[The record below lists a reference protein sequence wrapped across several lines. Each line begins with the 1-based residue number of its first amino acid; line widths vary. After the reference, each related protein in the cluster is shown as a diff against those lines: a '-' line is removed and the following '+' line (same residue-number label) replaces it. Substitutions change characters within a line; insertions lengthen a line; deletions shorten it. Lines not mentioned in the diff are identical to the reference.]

1 MNESNVDELKRMI
14 SNYRGVLNVT
24 PVKEAY
30 IARGLI
36 KDIDLC
42 KRHLME
48 EIELGDEYNG

>member
-1 MNESNVDELKRMI
+1 MNESVDELKRMI
-14 SNYRGVLNVT
+14 SNYKGVLNVT

-42 KRHLME
+42 KWRLME
-48 EIELGDEYNG
+48 EIGLGDEYDG

>member
-1 MNESNVDELKRMI
+1 MNESNVEELERMI
-14 SNYRGVLNVT
+14 SDYKGVLNVT

-42 KRHLME
+42 KRRLME
-48 EIELGDEYNG
+48 QIGLEGEYDG

>member
-1 MNESNVDELKRMI
+1 MENNIDELKRMI
-14 SNYRGVLNVT
+14 SNYEGVLNVT

-42 KRHLME
+42 KWRLME
-48 EIELGDEYNG
+48 EIGLGDEYDG